1 MPRIKEIRFS
11 TRLPDVSFNRVRRA
25 RAVFTLER
33 MAAMEVKLQPPILFI
48 AAPATDRQ
56 NTTVQHLAIEKN
68 SHTKSVIVVASL
80 RPSPHHVAVR

>member
-1 MPRIKEIRFS
+1 
-11 TRLPDVSFNRVRRA
+11 
-25 RAVFTLER
+25 